1 MFSRLKL
8 LVPAVLLIGG
18 CAVDPVTQSY
28 DSGFGEA
35 QKYDMAI
42 QTIDPD
48 PVYPPGGA
56 QPGDNAEVGVGAMRR
71 YLQGT
76 VKEVVPAT
84 TTTSATGGTG
94 VSTGPK

>member
-1 MFSRLKL
+1 MATFFR
-8 LVPAVLLIGG
+8 LVPIIGLLAATA
-18 CAVDPVTQSY
+18 CTSVDH
-28 DSGFGEA
+28 GLGEA
-35 QKYDMAI
+35 VKYNMAL

-84 TTTSATGGTG
+84 TTTSATGGSG
-94 VSTGPK
+94 SSTGPK